1 MSIPVREIVV
11 SMPKKFTIPTYLSF
25 GWLGISAF
33 LAVFG
38 SLLPIDS
45 YQTIHGD
52 FLDSPPLTVGHW
64 FGVDSNGYD
73 ILSGIINGARLS
85 LFVAIFTVGIGG
97 LIGSFLGIT
106 AAYYRGRFDN
116 VVSTGFNVVLAVP
129 NLVLALALVSVL
141 ATNVDVNE
149 AVATWRRLVTLM
161 ISLTIVIIPI
171 LGRIA
176 RAATLAWSGREFVV
190 AARSMGMRDRHII
203 WRHIVP
209 NVLPALIA
217 VGFLAVGVVIIAE
230 ASLSLL
236 GVGIPDGASWG
247 GMIARGRNDL
257 EYNPHAL
264 YFPII
269 ALALTVIC
277 TNHIGDV
284 IRGRLDRREA
294 KV

>member
-1 MSIPVREIVV
+1 MR
-11 SMPKKFTIPTYLSF
+11 KRFTIPTYLSF
-25 GWLGISAF
+25 GWLVLAG
-33 LAVFG
+33 LMAVFG
-38 SLLPIDS
+38 SFLPVDS

-52 FLDSPPLTVGHW
+52 FLDAPPLTGGHP

-73 ILSGIINGARLS
+73 IFSGIINGARLS
-85 LFVAIFTVGIGG
+85 LFVAVITVGIGG

-106 AAYYRGRFDN
+106 GAYFRGRYDSAVN
-116 VVSTGFNVVLAVP
+116 TGFNVVLSVP
-129 NLVLALALVSVL
+129 NLVLALALVAVL

-149 AVATWRRLVTLM
+149 AVAPWRRLTTLM
-161 ISLTIVIIPI
+161 IALTIVIIPI

-176 RAATLAWSGREFVV
+176 RAATLAWSGREFVT
-190 AARSMGMRDRHII
+190 AARSMGMRDRNII

-217 VGFLAVGVVIIAE
+217 VGFLAIGVVIIAE

-277 TNHIGDV
+277 TNHLGDV
-284 IRGRLDRREA
+284 MRGRLDRREA
-294 KV
+294 RL

>member
-1 MSIPVREIVV
+1 MRR
-11 SMPKKFTIPTYLSF
+11 KYTIPTYLAF
-25 GWLGISAF
+25 GWLGVAAF

-38 SLLPIDS
+38 SFLPIES

-52 FLDSPPLTVGHW
+52 FIDSPPFTAGHW

-85 LFVAIFTVGIGG
+85 IFVALVSVGVGG
-97 LIGSFLGIT
+97 LVGSFLGVT
-106 AAYYRGRFDN
+106 AAYYRGRYDS
-116 VVSTGFNVVLAVP
+116 VVSTFFNVVLSVP
-129 NLVLALALVSVL
+129 NLVLALALVAVL
-141 ATNVDVNE
+141 ATNVDINQPVP
-149 AVATWRRLVTLM
+149 TWRRLATLV
-161 ISLTIVIIPI
+161 IALTVVIVPI

-176 RAATLAWSGREFVV
+176 RAATLAWSGREFVT
-190 AARSMGMRDRHII
+190 AARSMGMRDRQII
-203 WRHIVP
+203 TRHIVP
-209 NVLPALIA
+209 NVLPSLIA

-264 YFPII
+264 YFPIVV
-269 ALALTVIC
+269 LAFTVIS

-284 IRGRLDRREA
+284 LRGGLDRREGRL
-294 KV
+294 

>member
-1 MSIPVREIVV
+1 
-11 SMPKKFTIPTYLSF
+11 MPKKFTIPTYLAF
-25 GWLGISAF
+25 GWLAF
-33 LAVFG
+33 AGLMAIFG
-38 SLLPIDS
+38 SFLPVDS

-52 FLDSPPLTVGHW
+52 FLDAPPLTGGHL

-73 ILSGIINGARLS
+73 IFSGIINGARLS

-97 LIGSFLGIT
+97 FIGSFLGVT
-106 AAYYRGRFDN
+106 GAYFRGRYDS
-116 VVSTGFNVVLAVP
+116 VVSTGFNVVLSVP
-129 NLVLALALVSVL
+129 NLVLALALVAVL

-149 AVATWRRLVTLM
+149 AVAPWRRLTTLM

-176 RAATLAWSGREFVV
+176 RAATLAWSGREFVT

-264 YFPII
+264 YFPIV

-277 TNHIGDV
+277 TNHVGDV
-284 IRGRLDRREA
+284 MRGRLDRREA
-294 KV
+294 RL

>member
-1 MSIPVREIVV
+1 MR
-11 SMPKKFTIPTYLSF
+11 KKYTIPTYFAF
-25 GWLGISAF
+25 GWLGVALF

-38 SLLPIDS
+38 SFLPVDG
-45 YQTIHGD
+45 YQVIHGD
-52 FLDSPPLTVGHW
+52 FIDSPPLTSGHW

-85 LFVAIFTVGIGG
+85 IFIAVVTVGLGG
-97 LIGSFLGIT
+97 LVGAFLGIT
-106 AAYYRGRFDN
+106 SAYYRGRYDS
-116 VVSTGFNVVLAVP
+116 VVNTTFNVILSVP
-129 NLVLALALVSVL
+129 NLVLALALVAVL

-149 AVATWRRLVTLM
+149 AVPTWRRLTTLI
-161 ISLTIVIIPI
+161 ISLTVVIVPI

-203 WRHIVP
+203 TRHIVP

-247 GMIARGRNDL
+247 GMLARGRNDL

-269 ALALTVIC
+269 ALAFTVIS
-277 TNHIGDV
+277 TNHVGDV
-284 IRGRLDRREA
+284 MRGRLDRREGRL
-294 KV
+294 

>member
-1 MSIPVREIVV
+1 
-11 SMPKKFTIPTYLSF
+11 MPKKFTIPTYFAF
-25 GWLGISAF
+25 GWLT
-33 LAVFG
+33 LAGLMAIFG
-38 SLLPIDS
+38 SFLPVDS

-52 FLDSPPLTVGHW
+52 FLDAPPLTGGHL

-73 ILSGIINGARLS
+73 IFSGIINGARLS

-97 LIGSFLGIT
+97 FIGSFLGVT
-106 AAYYRGRFDN
+106 GAYFRGRYDS
-116 VVSTGFNVVLAVP
+116 VVSTGFNVVLSVP
-129 NLVLALALVSVL
+129 NLVLALALVAVL

-149 AVATWRRLVTLM
+149 AVAPWRRLTTLM

-176 RAATLAWSGREFVV
+176 RAATLAWSGREFVT

-264 YFPII
+264 YFPIV

-277 TNHIGDV
+277 TNHVGDV
-284 IRGRLDRREA
+284 MRGRLDRREA
-294 KV
+294 RL

>member
-1 MSIPVREIVV
+1 MRR
-11 SMPKKFTIPTYLSF
+11 KHTIPTYLAF
-25 GWLGISAF
+25 GWLAVSAF

-38 SLLPIDS
+38 SFLPVDS

-52 FLDSPPLTVGHW
+52 FIDSPPFTSGHW

-73 ILSGIINGARLS
+73 IFSGIVNGARLS
-85 LFVAIFTVGIGG
+85 IFVALVSVGIGG
-97 LIGSFLGIT
+97 LIGSVLGIT
-106 AAYYRGRFDN
+106 AAYYRGKFDT
-116 VVSTGFNVVLAVP
+116 VVSTGFNVVLSVP
-129 NLVLALALVSVL
+129 NLVLALALVAVL
-141 ATNVDVNE
+141 ATNVDINE
-149 AVATWRRLVTLM
+149 AVPTWRRLTTLV
-161 ISLTIVIIPI
+161 ISLTVVIIPI

-203 WRHIVP
+203 VRHIVP

-269 ALALTVIC
+269 VLALTVIS

-284 IRGRLDRREA
+284 LRGGLDRREGRL
-294 KV
+294 

>member
-1 MSIPVREIVV
+1 
-11 SMPKKFTIPTYLSF
+11 MPKKFTIPTYLAF
-25 GWLGISAF
+25 GWLT
-33 LAVFG
+33 LAGLMAIFG
-38 SLLPIDS
+38 SFLPVDS

-52 FLDSPPLTVGHW
+52 FLDAPPLTGGHL

-73 ILSGIINGARLS
+73 IFSGVINGARLS

-97 LIGSFLGIT
+97 FIGSFLGVT
-106 AAYYRGRFDN
+106 GAYFRGRYDS
-116 VVSTGFNVVLAVP
+116 VVSTGFNVVLSVP
-129 NLVLALALVSVL
+129 NLVLALALVAVL

-149 AVATWRRLVTLM
+149 AVAPWRRLTTLM

-176 RAATLAWSGREFVV
+176 RAATLAWSGREFVT

-209 NVLPALIA
+209 NVLPVLIA

-264 YFPII
+264 YFPIV

-277 TNHIGDV
+277 TNHVGDV
-284 IRGRLDRREA
+284 MRGRLDRREA
-294 KV
+294 RL

>member
-1 MSIPVREIVV
+1 MRR
-11 SMPKKFTIPTYLSF
+11 KYTIPTYLAF
-25 GWLGISAF
+25 GWLGVAAF

-38 SLLPIDS
+38 SFLPIDS

-52 FLDSPPLTVGHW
+52 FIDSPPFTAGHW

-85 LFVAIFTVGIGG
+85 IFVALVSVGVGG
-97 LIGSFLGIT
+97 LVGSFLGVT
-106 AAYYRGRFDN
+106 AAYYRGRYDS
-116 VVSTGFNVVLAVP
+116 VVSTFFNVVLSVP
-129 NLVLALALVSVL
+129 NLVLALALVAVL
-141 ATNVDVNE
+141 ATNVDINQPVP
-149 AVATWRRLVTLM
+149 TWRRLATLV
-161 ISLTIVIIPI
+161 IALTVVIVPI

-176 RAATLAWSGREFVV
+176 RAATLAWSGREFVT
-190 AARSMGMRDRHII
+190 AARSMGMRDRQII
-203 WRHIVP
+203 TRHIVP
-209 NVLPALIA
+209 NVLPSLIA

-264 YFPII
+264 YFPIVV
-269 ALALTVIC
+269 LAFTVIS

-284 IRGRLDRREA
+284 LRGGLDRREGRL
-294 KV
+294 

>member
-1 MSIPVREIVV
+1 MRR
-11 SMPKKFTIPTYLSF
+11 KHTIPTYLAF
-25 GWLGISAF
+25 GWLAVSAF

-38 SLLPIDS
+38 SFLPVDS

-52 FLDSPPLTVGHW
+52 FIDSPPFTSGHW

-73 ILSGIINGARLS
+73 IFSGIVNGARLS
-85 LFVAIFTVGIGG
+85 IFVALVSVGIGG
-97 LIGSFLGIT
+97 LIGSVLGIT
-106 AAYYRGRFDN
+106 AAYYRGKFDT

-129 NLVLALALVSVL
+129 NLVLALALVAVL
-141 ATNVDVNE
+141 ATNVDINE
-149 AVATWRRLVTLM
+149 AVPTWRRLTTLV
-161 ISLTIVIIPI
+161 ISLTVVIIPI

-203 WRHIVP
+203 VRHIVP

-269 ALALTVIC
+269 VLALTVIS

-284 IRGRLDRREA
+284 LRGGLDRREGRL
-294 KV
+294 

>member
-1 MSIPVREIVV
+1 MRR
-11 SMPKKFTIPTYLSF
+11 KYTIPTYLAF
-25 GWLGISAF
+25 GWLGVAAF

-38 SLLPIDS
+38 SFLPIDS

-52 FLDSPPLTVGHW
+52 FIDSPPFTAGHW

-85 LFVAIFTVGIGG
+85 IFVALVSVGVGG
-97 LIGSFLGIT
+97 LVGSFLGVT
-106 AAYYRGRFDN
+106 AAYYRGRYDS
-116 VVSTGFNVVLAVP
+116 VVSTFFNVVLSVP
-129 NLVLALALVSVL
+129 NLVLALALVAVL
-141 ATNVDVNE
+141 ATNVDINQPVP
-149 AVATWRRLVTLM
+149 TWRRLATLV
-161 ISLTIVIIPI
+161 IALTVVIVPI

-176 RAATLAWSGREFVV
+176 RAAALAWSGREFVT
-190 AARSMGMRDRHII
+190 AARSMGMRDRQII
-203 WRHIVP
+203 TRHIVP
-209 NVLPALIA
+209 NVLPSLIA

-264 YFPII
+264 YFPIVV
-269 ALALTVIC
+269 LAFTVIS

-284 IRGRLDRREA
+284 LRGGLDRREGRL
-294 KV
+294 

>member
-1 MSIPVREIVV
+1 MRR
-11 SMPKKFTIPTYLSF
+11 KYTIPTYLAF
-25 GWLGISAF
+25 GWLGVAAF

-38 SLLPIDS
+38 SFLPIDS

-52 FLDSPPLTVGHW
+52 FIDSPPFTAGHW

-85 LFVAIFTVGIGG
+85 IFVALVSVGVGG
-97 LIGSFLGIT
+97 LVGSFLGVT
-106 AAYYRGRFDN
+106 AAYYRSRYDS
-116 VVSTGFNVVLAVP
+116 VVSTFFNVVLSVP
-129 NLVLALALVSVL
+129 NLVLALALVAVL
-141 ATNVDVNE
+141 ATNVDINQPVP
-149 AVATWRRLVTLM
+149 TWRRLATLV
-161 ISLTIVIIPI
+161 IALTVVIVPI

-176 RAATLAWSGREFVV
+176 RAATLAWSGREFVT
-190 AARSMGMRDRHII
+190 AARSMGMRDRQII
-203 WRHIVP
+203 TRHIVP
-209 NVLPALIA
+209 NVLPSLIA

-264 YFPII
+264 YFPIVV
-269 ALALTVIC
+269 LAFTVIS

-284 IRGRLDRREA
+284 LRGGLDRREGRL
-294 KV
+294 

>member
-1 MSIPVREIVV
+1 MRR
-11 SMPKKFTIPTYLSF
+11 KYTIPTYLAF
-25 GWLGISAF
+25 GWLGVAAF

-38 SLLPIDS
+38 SFLPIES

-52 FLDSPPLTVGHW
+52 FIDSPPFTAGHW

-85 LFVAIFTVGIGG
+85 IFVALVSVGVGG
-97 LIGSFLGIT
+97 LVGSFLGVT
-106 AAYYRGRFDN
+106 AAYYRGRYDS
-116 VVSTGFNVVLAVP
+116 VVSTFFNVVLSVP
-129 NLVLALALVSVL
+129 NLVLALALVAVL
-141 ATNVDVNE
+141 ATNVDINQPVP
-149 AVATWRRLVTLM
+149 TWRRLATLV
-161 ISLTIVIIPI
+161 IALTVVIVPI

-176 RAATLAWSGREFVV
+176 RAATLAWSGREFVT
-190 AARSMGMRDRHII
+190 AARSMGMRDRQII
-203 WRHIVP
+203 TRHIVP
-209 NVLPALIA
+209 NVLPSLIA

-247 GMIARGRNDL
+247 GIIARGRNDL

-264 YFPII
+264 YFPIVV
-269 ALALTVIC
+269 LAFTVIS

-284 IRGRLDRREA
+284 LRGGLDRREGRL
-294 KV
+294 

>member
-1 MSIPVREIVV
+1 MRR
-11 SMPKKFTIPTYLSF
+11 KYTIPTYLAF
-25 GWLGISAF
+25 GWLGVAAF

-38 SLLPIDS
+38 SFLPIES

-52 FLDSPPLTVGHW
+52 FIDSPPFTAGHW

-85 LFVAIFTVGIGG
+85 IFVALVSVGVGG
-97 LIGSFLGIT
+97 LVGSFLGVT
-106 AAYYRGRFDN
+106 AAYYRGRYDS
-116 VVSTGFNVVLAVP
+116 VVSTFFNVVLSVP
-129 NLVLALALVSVL
+129 NLVLALALVAVL
-141 ATNVDVNE
+141 ATNVDINQPVP
-149 AVATWRRLVTLM
+149 TWRRLATLV
-161 ISLTIVIIPI
+161 IALTVVIVPI

-176 RAATLAWSGREFVV
+176 RAATLAWSGREFVT
-190 AARSMGMRDRHII
+190 AARSMGMRDRQII
-203 WRHIVP
+203 TRHIVP
-209 NVLPALIA
+209 NVLPSLIA

-264 YFPII
+264 YFPSSCWH
-269 ALALTVIC
+269 LP
-277 TNHIGDV
+277 
-284 IRGRLDRREA
+284 
-294 KV
+294 